1 MPNYPDSGD
10 AFSLIQ
16 SGASDLDRTS
26 TECWQKN
33 LNLQKG
39 QETRHNCIEQKKKR
53 ERKGIRT
60 GLAFPRGSHEGERE
74 PTSWEAT

>member
-26 TECWQKN
+26 VCVPLMCES
-33 LNLQKG
+33 L
-39 QETRHNCIEQKKKR
+39 
-53 ERKGIRT
+53 
-60 GLAFPRGSHEGERE
+60 
-74 PTSWEAT
+74 